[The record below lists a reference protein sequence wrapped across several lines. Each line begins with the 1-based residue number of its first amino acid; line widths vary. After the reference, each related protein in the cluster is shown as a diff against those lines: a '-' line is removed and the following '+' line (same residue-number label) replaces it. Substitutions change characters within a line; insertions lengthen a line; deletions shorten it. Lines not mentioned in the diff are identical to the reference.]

1 MPYIKDLNFKM
12 DIPSIKRYS
21 KIPLLHSG
29 IASFLQHMLNKFFYQ
44 EVALKSV
51 RVRLVGKV
59 LSIDL
64 KELSQPLIFICSE
77 ERVDVVNQWPTPE
90 DCMIKTRLVTLL
102 YIKNIQQFLAL
113 INDGTIVIVGDIQVV
128 QNWYALLDAAEW
140 DLAHYFAPY
149 VGDFIAEVMSCLI
162 KKNIFIINGLL
173 KQQKKHFKNALV
185 EECQIFP
192 NILEVLSFINKIE
205 QVVVDISGLEQRLSK
220 LEEKYET
227 GRN

>member
-1 MPYIKDLNFKM
+1 M
-12 DIPSIKRYS
+12 DIASIKRYS

-29 IASFLQHMLNKFFYQ
+29 IASFLQHILNKFFYQ

-51 RVRLVGKV
+51 RVRLIGKV

-77 ERVDVVNQWPTPE
+77 ERVDVVNQYPTSE

-102 YIKNIQQFLAL
+102 YLKNMQQFLAL
-113 INDGTIVIVGDIQVV
+113 INDGAIVIVGDMQVV

-140 DLAHYFAPY
+140 DLAHYLAPY
-149 VGDFIAEVMSCLI
+149 IGDFIAEVMSCLV
-162 KKNIFIINGLL
+162 KKSIFGINGLL

-185 EECQIFP
+185 EEWQMFP
-192 NILEVLSFINKIE
+192 NTLEVLSFVNKIDR
-205 QVVVDISGLEQRLSK
+205 VVVDILRLEQRLSK

>member
-1 MPYIKDLNFKM
+1 M

-21 KIPLLHSG
+21 KIPLLHFG
-29 IASFLQHMLNKFFYQ
+29 IASFLQHILNKFFYQ
-44 EVALKSV
+44 EVALKSI
-51 RVRLVGKV
+51 RVRLIGKV

-77 ERVDVVNQWPTPE
+77 KQVNVVNQCSTPE

-113 INDGTIVIVGDIQVV
+113 INDGTIVIVGDMEVV

-140 DLAHYFAPY
+140 NFPHYFAPY
-149 VGDFIAEVMSCLI
+149 VGDFIAEVMSCLVE
-162 KKNIFIINGLL
+162 KSIFRVNRLL

-185 EECQIFP
+185 EEWQMFP
-192 NILEVLSFINKIE
+192 NRLEVLSFINKIDR
-205 QVVVDISGLEQRLSK
+205 VVVDISGLEQRLSK